1 MKSWIWFL
9 VSFTGFLVLVRSFAI
24 VAAMKPGE
32 SVTVWLMMQI
42 GGPLV
47 AWLIVLTAAYVVERL
62 LDDED
67 Q

>member
-24 VAAMKPGE
+24 VAAMRPGE
-32 SVTVWLMMQI
+32 SVSLWLMMQI

-47 AWLIVLTAAYVVERL
+47 AWLIVLAGAYVVERVL
-62 LDDED
+62 DED
-67 Q
+67 DR

>member
-24 VAAMKPGE
+24 VAAMRPGE
-32 SVTVWLMMQI
+32 GVSFWLMMQI
-42 GGPLV
+42 GGPLA
-47 AWLIVLTAAYVVERL
+47 AWLIVLIAAYVVERL

>member
-1 MKSWIWFL
+1 MKGWIWFL

-32 SVTVWLMMQI
+32 SVTPWLMMQI
-42 GGPLV
+42 GAPLV